1 VVDEIGF
8 PVVAPANT
16 IVALRANIGLGAWL
30 APRLA
35 GRLFGLD
42 AEANPQL
49 PYVGRLFGVRD
60 VALGAGVA
68 ASSGNARRLWLQIG
82 MACDAADAV
91 AGLIAGRNGE
101 ISKVSTVL
109 VTAPALMG
117 IGLGLA
123 ALSQNDG
130 EATPV
135 T

>member
-1 VVDEIGF
+1 MS
-8 PVVAPANT
+8 PVNA
-16 IVALRANIGLGAWL
+16 IVAIRANIGLGAWA

-60 VALGAGVA
+60 VALAAGVR
-68 ASSGNARRLWLQIG
+68 ASSGSARRLWLKIG
-82 MACDAADAV
+82 MMCDAADV
-91 AGLIAGRNGE
+91 IAGRNGE

-123 ALSQNDG
+123 ALGQDG
-130 EATPV
+130 GEPALV
-135 T
+135 S

>member
-1 VVDEIGF
+1 MS
-8 PVVAPANT
+8 PANA
-16 IVALRANIGLGAWL
+16 IVAIRSNIGLGAWL

-68 ASSGNARRLWLQIG
+68 LSSGSARRLWLQIG
-82 MACDAADAV
+82 LACDAADAA

-101 ISKVSTVL
+101 ISKVSTFL

-123 ALSQNDG
+123 ALRQADA
-130 EATPV
+130 EPAPV

>member
-1 VVDEIGF
+1 MPAVTTL
-8 PVVAPANT
+8 VA
-16 IVALRANIGLGAWL
+16 IRANIGLGAWL

-49 PYVGRLFGVRD
+49 PYVGRLFGARD

-123 ALSQNDG
+123 ALREGTGDP
-130 EATPV
+130 APLA
-135 T
+135 

>member
-1 VVDEIGF
+1 MDAAKTL
-8 PVVAPANT
+8 VA
-16 IVALRANIGLGAWL
+16 IRANIGLGAWL

-49 PYVGRLFGVRD
+49 PYVARLFGARD

-68 ASSGNARRLWLQIG
+68 ASSGSARRLWLQIG
-82 MACDAADAV
+82 MVCDAADAV

-109 VTAPALMG
+109 VTSPALIG

-123 ALSQNDG
+123 ALREEAGAASQAADLV
-130 EATPV
+130 P
-135 T
+135 

>member
-1 VVDEIGF
+1 MS
-8 PVVAPANT
+8 AANT
-16 IVALRANIGLGAWL
+16 LVAIRSNIGLGAWL
-30 APRLA
+30 APRLS

-68 ASSGNARRLWLQIG
+68 LTSGSARRLWLQVG
-82 MACDAADAV
+82 LACDAADAA
-91 AGLIAGRNGE
+91 AGLIAGRNKE
-101 ISKVSTVL
+101 QSPLSTVL

-123 ALSQNDG
+123 ALREQNG
-130 EATPV
+130 EPALT

>member
-1 VVDEIGF
+1 MA
-8 PVVAPANT
+8 PTNTLVA
-16 IVALRANIGLGAWL
+16 IRVNIGLGAWL
-30 APRLA
+30 APRLS

-49 PYVGRLFGVRD
+49 PYIGRLFGVRD

-68 ASSGNARRLWLQIG
+68 ASSGNARRLWLQLG
-82 MACDAADAV
+82 LVCDAADAV

-123 ALSQNDG
+123 ALRAENG
-130 EATPV
+130 EPAPAG
-135 T
+135 

>member
-1 VVDEIGF
+1 MS
-8 PVVAPANT
+8 PVNA
-16 IVALRANIGLGAWL
+16 IVAIRANIGLGAWA

-60 VALGAGVA
+60 IALAAGVR
-68 ASSGNARRLWLQIG
+68 ASSGTARRLWLKIG
-82 MACDAADAV
+82 MACDAADVA

-109 VTAPALMG
+109 VTVPALMG

-123 ALSQNDG
+123 ALSQGDG
-130 EATPV
+130 EPALA
-135 T
+135 

>member
-1 VVDEIGF
+1 MS
-8 PVVAPANT
+8 PASA
-16 IVALRANIGLGAWL
+16 IVAIRANIGLGAWL

-42 AEANPQL
+42 ADANPQL

-60 VALGAGVA
+60 AALAAGIA
-68 ASSGNARRLWLQIG
+68 LTSGSSRRLWLQIG
-82 MACDAADAV
+82 MACDAADAA

-101 ISKVSTVL
+101 LSKLSTAL

-117 IGLGLA
+117 MGLGLA
-123 ALSQNDG
+123 ALREIDEEPAS
-130 EATPV
+130 V

>member
-1 VVDEIGF
+1 MS
-8 PVVAPANT
+8 PANA
-16 IVALRANIGLGAWL
+16 IVAIRANIGLGAWL

-60 VALGAGVA
+60 VALAAGVA
-68 ASSGNARRLWLQIG
+68 RTNGSARRLWLQIG
-82 MACDAADAV
+82 MVCDAADAA

-101 ISKVSTVL
+101 LSKVSTVL

-123 ALSQNDG
+123 ALSQDSG
-130 EATPV
+130 EAAPAT
-135 T
+135 